1 MAEVFKACYYQE
13 DGKPAFAA
21 IKRILP
27 HLAQDPSFVEM
38 FLSEATTAGRLQ
50 HPGIAQIIEQGEE
63 EGEYF
68 ISMEYISGRDLLYL
82 RHHLRERG
90 MLLSP
95 ALSAHVISVVADA
108 LDYAHALQDE
118 AGRHLEI
125 IHRDVSPQNI
135 LISYEG
141 EVKLIDFGI
150 AKAKDRGYEATKA
163 GVLKGKFGYMAPEQI
178 RGKEA
183 DHRLDIFSL
192 GVVLYELLTNQR
204 LFLGEND
211 LETLEMVRE
220 ARVNA
225 PSLVNKWVSP
235 ELDRI
240 TLRALHAEPEQRYQ
254 RAGELARDLRLFIQQ
269 NAPSTSEATL
279 KTWMYQEFS
288 NYIAHEQAQES
299 HILDQL
305 RYQDESVS
313 EQTVETSGQALQ
325 ELISS
330 VPVQPS
336 AEDTEPPQAQGAEA
350 QGFNFKTEAYQA
362 VAVSPFQSDDVPTR
376 PVSAEVFKDLQG
388 RGYQLPE
395 GVYAVE
401 AEAQSAPEAMKRTH
415 ALETHE
421 VEELLD
427 GSLED
432 ISMSEDGM
440 LDELTPT
447 DEFDEP
453 TNASREQAHSGLRLG
468 ALQSPRAKSSAEHLE
483 QTAPLTKE
491 ERDAVFAFGQQQR
504 AQHSE
509 QPDGPSPFSTL
520 PLFSDQSSPL
530 SFNQARAEVS
540 SLESGEQLETAPNEL
555 PIEAQA
561 LRGTGGVAPA
571 EEPSVMLETAEREG
585 RLERLRDEERERAE
599 EATDP
604 GLEAVGFGA
613 RSQRRLPTRLL
624 KLVALVALTLS
635 ALASL
640 FVLDLSF
647 LKSPLELSIRV
658 SPRDQLTVIKR
669 LEGSGEQREEGPLKS
684 PLKLELSSP
693 MSLSIQR
700 EGFEP
705 YRLELDPS
713 DEALSSGTVRVE
725 LSPLFPKVDLS
736 VSSIPP
742 GAMVWINGE
751 QLSQQTP
758 IRQLS
763 VTPND
768 LGEVKVRVQARGG
781 SQEQVKSVQKGQS
794 SPQKLK
800 FAFMLQ

>member
-95 ALSAHVISVVADA
+95 ALSAHVISIVADA

-141 EVKLIDFGI
+141 QVKLIDFGI

-220 ARVNA
+220 AKVSA

-240 TLRALHAEPEQRYQ
+240 TLRALHVEPEQRYQ

-325 ELISS
+325 ELIAS
-330 VPVQPS
+330 VPAQPDS
-336 AEDTEPPQAQGAEA
+336 EDTEPPQAQGPEA
-350 QGFNFKTEAYQA
+350 QGFNFRTEAYQA
-362 VAVSPFQSDDVPTR
+362 VAISPFQSDDVPTR
-376 PVSAEVFKDLQG
+376 PVSAEVFKDLQS
-388 RGYQLPE
+388 RGYQLPD

-401 AEAQSAPEAMKRTH
+401 TEAQSAPEAMKRTH
-415 ALETHE
+415 ALEAHE

-427 GSLED
+427 GSFED
-432 ISMSEDGM
+432 ISMGEDDL

-447 DEFDEP
+447 DELDGP
-453 TNASREQAHSGLRLG
+453 TNASPEQARSGLRLS
-468 ALQSPRAKSSAEHLE
+468 ALPSSHAKSPAELLE
-483 QTAPLTKE
+483 QTAPITKE

-504 AQHSE
+504 AQE
-509 QPDGPSPFSTL
+509 TDGRSPFSTL
-520 PLFSDQSSPL
+520 PLFSDHSS
-530 SFNQARAEVS
+530 AS
-540 SLESGEQLETAPNEL
+540 SLAQAEPEPQLHEREEPLETAPNDL
-555 PIEAQA
+555 PLEVQA
-561 LRGTGGVAPA
+561 LRAQLSEPAAGHDVA
-571 EEPSVMLETAEREG
+571 LETTRPQRG
-585 RLERLRDEERERAE
+585 LDRLHDEERERADE
-599 EATDP
+599 VTGP
-604 GLEAVGFGA
+604 GAEAVGFGA
-613 RSQRRLPTRLL
+613 RSQL
-624 KLVALVALTLS
+624 KLPIKAPPLKLIALVALTLS
-635 ALASL
+635 ALAAL

-658 SPRDQLTVIKR
+658 MPRDQLTVIKR
-669 LEGSGEQREEGPLKS
+669 LEGSEEQREEGPLKS
-684 PLKLELSSP
+684 PIKLELSSP

-758 IRQLS
+758 IRQLT

-768 LGEVKVRVQARGG
+768 LGEVKVRVQARGD
-781 SQEQVKSVQKGQS
+781 SQEQVKLVQKGQS